1 VDKTKVTCIKWL
13 PNSINLFLVGYS
25 SGNMYLY
32 DASHLAQASAAP
44 AFTKLCQNESFS
56 LHINNN
62 SSSMNISS
70 TLPANTTNTTSTYQ
84 QKLFLSNSSQPA
96 APIAKNPVLKL
107 TIGSCSNPF
116 SSGSASNSNSQA
128 SAQNINEMFSNTNGS
143 GNSVNEFAFSPCG
156 TYLAVVS
163 QDGYLRVFSFLYQ
176 NNQQMQI
183 QLKCSMKSYFGG
195 LLCAC
200 WSSDGRYI
208 ATGGEDDLITVFS
221 FADMRV
227 TCRGRGH
234 SSWINCV
241 AFDPWTRLNYSGSA
255 SSRKASAK
263 PSKCCSASKPS
274 ANISSTRNDNG
285 NKEDNESDLEEF
297 HNKNQQKLTN
307 LSLGHSSRN
316 KNIMCSPKK
325 RTISTL
331 SDFMSGPSARKD
343 SSRSAKA
350 VYYRLASCGQD
361 NQICFWDLTED
372 VLREKPVPHSSART
386 RVTSMLSNAQA
397 SVSPPAL
404 SANLPQIIIQPM
416 SLAQEQQAAQQS
428 QQQQQQARPHHHHH
442 HSTAS
447 SIVSSAKSFFSSSS
461 SSSSSNKHDGNGHDG
476 SNGIGA
482 SFFKKH
488 KRNASNNSTS
498 SSNLT
503 DKTKQKSSGNQVTLN
518 SYKPMSSI
526 SSTNTLT
533 NSNEYYSTDSGVNS
547 IASKKTSATNKNPSN
562 ANSSLNGTSGSD
574 NSYANVTSSFNLC
587 PKLDEVPVVEPL
599 ICKRISNE
607 RLTSLVF
614 RKDCFIVATQDGFV
628 NTWAR
633 PTKVIFF
640 VGKVEFFFFSI
651 SILF

>member
-1 VDKTKVTCIKWL
+1 MDKTKVTCIKWL

-25 SGNMYLY
+25 SGNIYLY
-32 DASHLAQASAAP
+32 DASNLAQASVAP
-44 AFTKLCQNESFS
+44 VFTKLCQNESFS

-62 SSSMNISS
+62 SSSINISS
-70 TLPANTTNTTSTYQ
+70 TLPANTNNSSNTYQ
-84 QKLFLSNSSQPA
+84 QKLFLSNSNQPA
-96 APIAKNPVLKL
+96 APVAKNPVLKL
-107 TIGSCSNPF
+107 TIGNCSNLF
-116 SSGSASNSNSQA
+116 SNGSAASNSNSQA
-128 SAQNINEMFSNTNGS
+128 NTQNINEIFNNTNGS

-156 TYLAVVS
+156 TYLAIVS

-195 LLCAC
+195 LLCVC

-241 AFDPWTRLNYSGSA
+241 AFDPWTRLNYSGSTSFRK
-255 SSRKASAK
+255 SS
-263 PSKCCSASKPS
+263 SKPNKYS
-274 ANISSTRNDNG
+274 ANANKSANTNSTRNENS
-285 NKEDNESDLEEF
+285 NKEDNESDLEDY
-297 HNKNQQKLTN
+297 HNKNQQKLNN
-307 LSLGHSSRN
+307 LSLNNSNKN

-331 SDFMSGPSARKD
+331 SDFMSGPSIRKD
-343 SSRSAKA
+343 STRNAKA

-372 VLREKPVPHSSART
+372 VLREKPVQHSNTRT
-386 RVTSMLSNAQA
+386 RVTSMLSNTQSSISPA
-397 SVSPPAL
+397 SASL
-404 SANLPQIIIQPM
+404 SSNLPQIIIQPM
-416 SLAQEQQAAQQS
+416 NLAQEQQSAQHS
-428 QQQQQQARPHHHHH
+428 QQQQARQHHHHH

-447 SIVSSAKSFFSSSS
+447 AIVSSAKSFFSS

-476 SNGIGA
+476 SNGIGS

-488 KRNASNNSTS
+488 KRNASNNSSASTS
-498 SSNLT
+498 SSILA
-503 DKTKQKSSGNQVTLN
+503 DKTKHKSSANQVTLN

-526 SSTNTLT
+526 PSTNTLT
-533 NSNEYYSTDSGVNS
+533 NSNDYYSTDSGVNS
-547 IASKKTSATNKNPSN
+547 MSSSASKKTLTNKTPLNVN
-562 ANSSLNGTSGSD
+562 TSLNGTSGSD
-574 NSYANVTSSFNLC
+574 NSYANMNSSFNLC
-587 PKLDEVPVVEPL
+587 PKLDEVPIIEPL

-640 VGKVEFFFFSI
+640 
-651 SILF
+651 